1 MHSLIKVKTLSV
13 MMIPILLSAGCSTG
27 SKAAPYL
34 KQICA
39 DWQSS
44 GYSSGSI
51 ETRENLTNN
60 FSSQISTAVSVDP
73 TASAEFQVAI
83 NLMKNVVVIEEQYA
97 EYSAEGIVNDSQY
110 FRDLAITRLGEAMD
124 EKAKVASKFVEI
136 CKEYK

>member
-1 MHSLIKVKTLSV
+1 MHSLIGVKALSV
-13 MMIPILLSAGCSTG
+13 LIIPIFLLTGCSTE

-34 KQICA
+34 KQICT
-39 DWQSS
+39 DWQSG

-51 ETRENLTNN
+51 ETRNNLTNN

-97 EYSAEGIVNDSQY
+97 EYSAQGFVNDSQY
-110 FRDLAITRLGEAMD
+110 FRDLAVTRLGQAMA
-124 EKAKVASKFVEI
+124 EKAKVTSKFVEI
-136 CKEYK
+136 CKEYN